1 MRSCASPSFEWRT
14 PDSPGSWSAIAVRA
28 LSSVAG
34 VPSPPPPPP
43 PPTAAV
49 CDCDLYTN
57 GLKKTDPATQV
68 CLKVEGFRRLC
79 RPLQTSMGG
88 CNSDHRR
95 CYVEIGG
102 AGLCEDRE
110 GKWATR
116 KCQKK
121 LRKGKC
127 KKKKVKNNCKL
138 TCNNCFGY

>member
-1 MRSCASPSFEWRT
+1 
-14 PDSPGSWSAIAVRA
+14 
-28 LSSVAG
+28 
-34 VPSPPPPPP
+34 
-43 PPTAAV
+43 
-49 CDCDLYTN
+49 
-57 GLKKTDPATQV
+57 
-68 CLKVEGFRRLC
+68 
-79 RPLQTSMGG
+79 MGG